1 MVPTTHTTMV
11 EIIPAVMPDTYEELV
26 SQVGLVRNAAS
37 WIQIDVMDGMFT
49 DSVSWPYAPG
59 STHFEA
65 LVADEE
71 GLPFWESVNYEVDLM
86 INNPF
91 VEAPRW
97 LLTSAARIILHHKS
111 LARGDGLALCQELKA
126 QGAELVLALRPSE
139 DISVIEPY
147 IEYLD
152 GIQCMGIER
161 VGFQGEPFVTAVI
174 PMIERLHTL
183 YPDIP
188 ISVDGGVNVETAPML
203 AEAGATRLVSGS
215 YIFTSEDAKA
225 SIAELKK
232 ISNV

>member
-1 MVPTTHTTMV
+1 MARTVFKTMV
-11 EIIPAVMPDTYEELV
+11 EIIPAIMPDSYEELV
-26 SQVGLVRNAAS
+26 SQVGLVRTAAK
-37 WIQIDVMDGMFT
+37 WVQIDVMDGMFT
-49 DSVSWPYAPG
+49 DSISWPYAPG

-97 LLTSAARIILHHKS
+97 LLTSTARIILHHKS
-111 LARGDGLALCQELKA
+111 LTRGDGLALCQELKA

-139 DISVIEPY
+139 DIAVVEPY
-147 IEYLD
+147 VPYLD

-161 VGFQGEPFVTAVI
+161 VGFQGEPFESAVFT
-174 PMIERLHTL
+174 MIGKLHEQ
-183 YPDIP
+183 YPHLP
-188 ISVDGGVNVETAPML
+188 ISVDGGVNAETAPL
-203 AEAGATRLVSGS
+203 LVQAGATRLVSGS

-225 SIAELKK
+225 SIAELQK
-232 ISNV
+232 ISNA

>member
-1 MVPTTHTTMV
+1 MV
-11 EIIPAVMPDTYEELV
+11 EIIPAVMPDTYEDLV
-26 SQVGLVRNAAS
+26 SHVGRVRNATA
-37 WIQIDVMDGMFT
+37 WIQIDAMDGMFT

-97 LLTSAARIILHHKS
+97 LLASVARIILHHKS
-111 LARGDGLALCQELKA
+111 LVRGDGVALCKQLKE
-126 QGAELVLALRPSE
+126 QGAEVVLALRPSE
-139 DISVIEPY
+139 DVSVVEPY

-152 GIQCMGIER
+152 GIQCMGIEK
-161 VGFQGEPFVTAVI
+161 VGFQGEPFEISVI
-174 PMIERLHTL
+174 ALIEQLHTL
-183 YPDIP
+183 YPSVP
-188 ISVDGGVNVETAPML
+188 ISVDGGVNADTVPML
-203 AEAGATRLVSGS
+203 VEAGATRLVSGS
-215 YIFTSEDAKA
+215 YIFGSEDAKA